1 MLRINDLKN
10 GKIVLIDGTPYQ
22 IIEAKHLHMGRGG
35 SSLQTKIRNLKTG
48 QVVQRNFKPSDMFEE
63 ADIQKEKIVFAY
75 AHRGEFI
82 FVKKDN
88 PRERF
93 SLQEENLSEIKKW
106 LKPNTE
112 VDAVYFDDEIM
123 NITVPIKMDFRVIES
138 PPGRRGDT
146 ANAGTKTV
154 TVETGAKISTPL
166 FIDEDDVISVNTET
180 GEYVERVEKA
190 K

>member
-1 MLRINDLKN
+1 MLTINELKN
-10 GKIVLIDGTPYQ
+10 GIIIMIDGKPHQ
-22 IIEAKHLHMGRGG
+22 ILEVKHLHMGRGG
-35 SSLQTKIRNLKTG
+35 SSIQTKIKDIKTG
-48 QVVQRNFKPSDMFEE
+48 QLFSRNFKPADTFVE
-63 ADIQKEKIVFAY
+63 ADVEKKKIVFVY
-75 AHRGEFI
+75 AHRGEYVFTT
-82 FVKKDN
+82 KEN

-93 SLQEENLSEIKKW
+93 SLKEEKILEIKKW

-112 VDAVYFDDEIM
+112 LDAAYLNEELL
-123 NITVPIKMDFRVIES
+123 TASLPIKMGFRVTES

-154 TVETGAKISTPL
+154 TVETGAKISVPL
-166 FIDEDDVISVNTET
+166 FINEGDVIRINTES